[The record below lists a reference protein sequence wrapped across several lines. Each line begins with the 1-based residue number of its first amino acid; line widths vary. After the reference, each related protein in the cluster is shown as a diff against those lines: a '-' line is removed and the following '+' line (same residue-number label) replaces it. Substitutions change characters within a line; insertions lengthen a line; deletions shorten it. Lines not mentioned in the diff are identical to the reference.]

1 LSDWLKQF
9 SRTEFAQWLQGTCP
23 GNLKNTLLNG
33 HAGGQHHL
41 KPRAIGMVQIQVLNG
56 LSQEVLSRKPS
67 QQFEYPIKGVLSS
80 RTRKA
85 LEEKNQSDQQLANR
99 RLKD

>member
-1 LSDWLKQF
+1 LRDWRKQF
-9 SRTEFAQWLQGTCP
+9 SKTEFVQWLQRTCP
-23 GNLKNTLLNG
+23 GNHKKTLLNG

-67 QQFEYPIKGVLSS
+67 QQFDHPLKGYFLQE
-80 RTRKA
+80 RRK
-85 LEEKNQSDQQLANR
+85 LWKKEINQINNLQTGV
-99 RLKD
+99 